1 MTTTSVPD
9 FLSDEDYESPATAAA
24 DPSPVALEQ
33 PVAQQ
38 QPQASTTIGAVRKAE
53 EVDEP
58 AEINPVLN
66 GDDEEFDG
74 ESTASAYDQTPANG
88 QPMTG
93 REWKERVAAGEV
105 NGWEHPNRGK
115 DRNSPTKKKGS
126 TYRRKRLTE
135 KDFLVLGFLQL
146 FEFITTKQVG
156 VLRNLSEPSARRLML
171 GLQEFGVIGQEKIE
185 FGPQLW
191 YLTGKGHSYLRTA
204 MEVPVT
210 AQPLHRSGQFDLSK
224 IRPNLLASQ
233 VAAQLMAGTDTI
245 RKHVSVPLSAGLDLL
260 PFLIPER
267 YMRASFNSALQPQ
280 GTRSKFSDG
289 RERGKAI
296 QSLWQDIERNRPE
309 GQSVDALL
317 LQHPE
322 LWMIVGKLIYTGPS
336 EAKYQHPADL
346 ALNLTPI
353 GLPSIAVEIELS
365 MKTPDEMRR
374 IVATYFR
381 RESPTPIG
389 MVIYL
394 TNQKAIA
401 KRVME
406 TAQEY
411 YDEMEQQT
419 GKPEKDRKQQPLFR
433 TALLTDAEGKLFSGN
448 VWDL

>member
-9 FLSDEDYESPATAAA
+9 FLSDEDYDSPATGAA
-24 DPSPVALEQ
+24 DQSPVALEQ
-33 PVAQQ
+33 PVASKH
-38 QPQASTTIGAVRKAE
+38 PEEASTIGAVRKTAA
-53 EVDEP
+53 VDEP

-66 GDDEEFDG
+66 DDDGDFDG
-74 ESTASAYDQTPANG
+74 DLTGSAYDRPTAND
-88 QPMTG
+88 QSTTG
-93 REWKERVAAGEV
+93 KEWKERVAAGEV

-126 TYRRKRLTE
+126 TYRRKRLSE

-146 FEFITTKQVG
+146 FEFVTTKQVG
-156 VLRNLSEPSARRLML
+156 ILRNLSEPSARRLML

-191 YLTGKGHSYLRTA
+191 YLTGKGRRYLESV
-204 MEVPVT
+204 MEVPAT
-210 AQPLHRSGQFDLSK
+210 AQPLHRRGQFDLSK
-224 IRPNLLASQ
+224 IRPTLLASQ

-245 RKHVSVPLSAGLDLL
+245 RKHVSVPLSTGLDLL

-267 YMRASFNSALQPQ
+267 YMRSSFNSALQPQ
-280 GTRSKFSDG
+280 GVKSKFTDG
-289 RERGKAI
+289 RARGKAI
-296 QSLWQDIERNRPE
+296 QTLWQDIERNRPD
-309 GQSVDALL
+309 GQSMDALL
-317 LQHPE
+317 LEHPE
-322 LWMIVGKLIYTGPS
+322 LWMVVGKLIYTGPK

-346 ALNLTPI
+346 ALNLTAI

-365 MKTPDEMRR
+365 IKTPDEMRR

-381 RESPTPIG
+381 RESPTPVG
-389 MVIYL
+389 KVIYL

-406 TAQEY
+406 TAQRY

-433 TALLTDAEGKLFSGN
+433 TALLTDAEGKLFSGS

>member
-9 FLSDEDYESPATAAA
+9 FLSDEDYDSPATTAA
-24 DPSPVALEQ
+24 DQSPVALEQ
-33 PVAQQ
+33 P
-38 QPQASTTIGAVRKAE
+38 PASKHSEEASTIGAVRKAE
-53 EVDEP
+53 AADEP

-66 GDDEEFDG
+66 DDDEEFDG
-74 ESTASAYDQTPANG
+74 ESTASAYDRPVANS
-88 QPMTG
+88 QLMTG

-115 DRNSPTKKKGS
+115 DRNSSTKKKGS
-126 TYRRKRLTE
+126 TYRRRRLTE
-135 KDFLVLGFLQL
+135 KDFLVLGFLRL

-156 VLRNLSEPSARRLML
+156 ILRNLSEPSARRLML

-191 YLTGKGHSYLRTA
+191 YLTGKGQRYLESV

-210 AQPLHRSGQFDLSK
+210 AQPLHRNGQFDLSK
-224 IRPNLLASQ
+224 LRPNLLASQ
-233 VAAQLMAGTDTI
+233 VAAQLVAGTDTL
-245 RKHVSVPLSAGLDLL
+245 RKHVSVPLSTGLDLL

-267 YMRASFNSALQPQ
+267 YMRSSFNSALQPQ
-280 GTRSKFSDG
+280 GVKSKFSDG

-296 QSLWQDIERNRPE
+296 QARWQAIERNKPE

-322 LWMIVGKLIYTGPS
+322 LWMVVGKLIYTGPQ

-374 IVATYFR
+374 IIATYFR

-389 MVIYL
+389 KVMYL
-394 TNQKAIA
+394 TNQRAIA
-401 KRVME
+401 K
-406 TAQEY
+406 
-411 YDEMEQQT
+411 
-419 GKPEKDRKQQPLFR
+419 
-433 TALLTDAEGKLFSGN
+433 
-448 VWDL
+448 

>member
-9 FLSDEDYESPATAAA
+9 FLSDEEYDDPATAAVEQ
-24 DPSPVALEQ
+24 SPVALEQ
-33 PVAQQ
+33 PVASKR
-38 QPQASTTIGAVRKAE
+38 PAEASTIGAVRKTEAVAE
-53 EVDEP
+53 SI
-58 AEINPVLN
+58 EINPVLN
-66 GDDEEFDG
+66 DDDEEFDG
-74 ESTASAYDQTPANG
+74 ESTASAYHQPAANS

-93 REWKERVAAGEV
+93 REWKERVAAGEAK
-105 NGWEHPNRGK
+105 GWEHPNRGK
-115 DRNSPTKKKGS
+115 DRNSSTKKKGS
-126 TYRRKRLTE
+126 TYRRKRLSE

-146 FEFITTKQVG
+146 FEFVTTKQVG
-156 VLRNLSEPSARRLML
+156 ILRNLSEPSARRLML
-171 GLQEFGVIGQEKIE
+171 GLREFGVIGQEKIE

-191 YLTGKGHSYLRTA
+191 YLTGKGQRYLA
-204 MEVPVT
+204 SVMEIPVT

-224 IRPNLLASQ
+224 IRPNLLASY
-233 VAAQLMAGTDTI
+233 VAAQLVAGTDTI
-245 RKHVSVPLSAGLDLL
+245 RKHVTVPLSTGLDLL

-267 YMRASFNSALQPQ
+267 YMRSSFNSALQPQ
-280 GTRSKFSDG
+280 GVKSKFTDG

-296 QSLWQDIERNRPE
+296 QALWQDIERNRPE

-317 LQHPE
+317 LEHPE
-322 LWMIVGKLIYTGPS
+322 LWMVVGKLIYTGPK

-346 ALNLTPI
+346 ALYLNPI

-381 RESPTPIG
+381 REGPTPIG
-389 MVIYL
+389 KVIYL

-406 TAQEY
+406 TAQAY
-411 YDEMEQQT
+411 YDEMLHQENKPEAEREEQQ
-419 GKPEKDRKQQPLFR
+419 LFR
-433 TALLTDAEGKLFSGN
+433 TALLIDAEGKLFSGN